1 MWRYWTWHFR
11 GRLDI
16 SKVSERPKN
25 GQGEHQSIKQKKLYR
40 ECRLA
45 LDLVK
50 KVRIRT
56 NINHNT
62 DSNTGF
68 SRFNFSI
75 SRLSP
80 ENVVLMAPVHRIMIT
95 YQFKQDIVQICP
107 YFKNSIVPLNL
118 WTTCYLAP
126 ILSTYCCFYFRSHPH
141 CAAKT
146 ILPTM
151 PAPSLRTQVRVAA
164 RGVAVLS
171 PTPTPCQQENTDIEI
186 LKPWCGSGSS
196 NVISVYVADPDP
208 IGTIFFWIWVYTNHG
223 S

>member
-1 MWRYWTWHFR
+1 MWRYWRWHLR
-11 GRLDI
+11 GRVDI
-16 SKVSERPKN
+16 SMVSERPKN
-25 GQGEHQSIKQKKLYR
+25 GQGEHQSIKQKKPFR

-50 KVRIRT
+50 KVRIWT

-126 ILSTYCCFYFRSHPH
+126 ILSRSTVVLVLISPFSPAVCREDNSADHARPVPEDPGEGGRQRGGRTVTH
-141 CAAKT
+141 T
-146 ILPTM
+146 HTLP
-151 PAPSLRTQVRVAA
+151 AGKYWYRNFKVVVWIRIFKCNLRIQYVRC
-164 RGVAVLS
+164 R
-171 PTPTPCQQENTDIEI
+171 
-186 LKPWCGSGSS
+186 SG
-196 NVISVYVADPDP
+196 P
-208 IGTIFFWIWVYTNHG
+208 FFNFKL
-223 S
+223 

>member
-50 KVRIRT
+50 KVRIWT

-107 YFKNSIVPLNL
+107 YFKNSIWRLYYRRTVVFISVLTRIVPRRQSCQPCPPRP
-118 WTTCYLAP
+118 WGP
-126 ILSTYCCFYFRSHPH
+126 RWGWPPEGWPYCHPH
-141 CAAKT
+141 PHPASRK
-146 ILPTM
+146 IL
-151 PAPSLRTQVRVAA
+151 
-164 RGVAVLS
+164 
-171 PTPTPCQQENTDIEI
+171 I
-186 LKPWCGSGSS
+186 
-196 NVISVYVADPDP
+196 
-208 IGTIFFWIWVYTNHG
+208 
-223 S
+223 